1 MKTKPFNLEEALNG
15 AKVVTRDGREVKQ
28 LTFFEDVKVFPLAG
42 NAGDSLITVWNIDGT
57 FMQNGDKSENDLF
70 IAVETKSVWANV
82 CANDNGYPY
91 IAHYKNIY
99 YWGSEED
106 AKKDSSKMPNYIK
119 TIEIT
124 NQP

>member
-1 MKTKPFNLEEALNG
+1 MNLKPFNLEEALNG

-28 LTFFEDVKVFPLAG
+28 LTLFESISLFPLVG
-42 NAGDSLITVWNIDGT
+42 VFDNGMMSLWSKNGKHNADTVVTDG
-57 FMQNGDKSENDLF
+57 DLF
-70 IAVETKSVWANV
+70 IVVETKSVWANV
-82 CANDNGYPY
+82 CANDNGFPY
-91 IAHYKNIY
+91 IGHYKNIY